1 MTTLI
6 AAVLVLGLL
15 TSVHELGHLLAAKR
29 AGLQVDEFG
38 LGYPPRILTL
48 ARIGGT
54 QYTLN
59 LIFFGAFVRLAE
71 EGEPGTHLSD
81 QTKRIRAMFLL
92 GGPLLNLLLAVVLFS
107 MCFVSGWPVAH
118 DLAVGVKVRPRSVAE
133 AVGFEN
139 DDLIVAADGR
149 RVSSTLDL
157 ILYARSVHGNVRAV
171 TIRRRGRSFLLPLP
185 AGAPWFVKPE
195 SRGVKLCNGAGW
207 VESISYPWPQAIQQ
221 GLTQALT
228 SAASLFALAFD
239 VVRGMIPADMVRP
252 VGPVGIAQLTSQ
264 AARQLVDTG
273 GWFPLLHLT
282 ATLSAALAA
291 INILPLPGLDGGRL
305 LFIIIEALR
314 GKRLDPSK
322 ENLIHFVG
330 IALMLML
337 ILVVTYHDITAP
349 YPPGGR

>member
-1 MTTLI
+1 VTTML
-6 AAVLVLGLL
+6 AAIIVLGLL
-15 TSVHELGHLLAAKR
+15 TSIHELGHLLAAMW

-48 ARIGGT
+48 ARIKGT
-54 QYTLN
+54 EYTLN

-71 EGEPGTHLSD
+71 EGEPSTQLAK
-81 QTKRIRAMFLL
+81 QRKRVRAAFLL
-92 GGPLLNLLLAVVLFS
+92 GGPLLNLLLAVVLFG

-118 DLAVGVKVRPRSVAE
+118 DLAVGVKVLPRSVAE
-133 AVGFEN
+133 AVGFE
-139 DDLIVAADGR
+139 DGDLILAADGR

-157 ILYARSVHGNVRAV
+157 ILYARSVHGNIRAV

-195 SRGVKLCNGAGW
+195 SRGVQLCNGAGW
-207 VESISYPWPQAIQQ
+207 VEIVSYPWPEAIRR
-221 GLTQALT
+221 GSTEAL
-228 SAASLFALAFD
+228 SCAASLFSLPLD
-239 VVRGMIPADMVRP
+239 ILRGMIPADMVRP

-305 LFIIIEALR
+305 LFIAIEALC
-314 GKRLDPSK
+314 GKRLDPSR
-322 ENLIHFVG
+322 ENLIHFLG
-330 IALMLML
+330 IVLMFML
-337 ILVVTYHDITAP
+337 ILVVTYYDITAP
-349 YPPGGR
+349 YPAGGR